1 MSYLSTLRVK
11 NFKAIRDSGR
21 LKLEPLTVFIGNNGA
36 GKSSAIEALQV
47 FRDVVLDG
55 LDAAVGPFNGLAHLA
70 HKGRR
75 LRIASAQIDPDKQSQ
90 PVSIVLSAR
99 MEAGRFKGEMELNTR
114 GAKGLAQDYIQRESY
129 QLGSVKDSR
138 DALRSGKA
146 LGEGRSV
153 LTPRDK
159 LRPAYESIER
169 WQFITLEPTRM
180 GAARPATRV
189 RGRVQLAHDG
199 SNLAGYLL
207 ELSERAPDAF
217 NGIVEAMQFVLP
229 YAHDIRPVLPQGDID
244 RRVYLELTERDFS
257 VPSWLFSSG
266 TLRLLAL
273 LALLRDPEGPP
284 VIFVEELE
292 NGLDPRTIGLVVE
305 EIRRGVESG
314 GPQVIATTHSPYLLD
329 QLLFEHVIV
338 VERNAQGEPEFW
350 RPGDETALTSWAER
364 FSLGQIYAMGQLRRE
379 PQPASAPGDEV

>member
-1 MSYLSTLRVK
+1 VSYLATLQVK
-11 NFKAIRDSGR
+11 NFKAIRDSGP
-21 LKLEPLTVFIGNNGA
+21 LKLGALTVFIGNNGA
-36 GKSSAIEALQV
+36 GKSSALEALQV

-55 LDAAVGPFNGLAHLA
+55 LDSALAPFNGLAHLA

-75 LRIASAQIDPDKQSQ
+75 LRVTKAQIDPDKQIES
-90 PVSIVLSAR
+90 VSIALTAR
-99 MEAGRFKGEMELNTR
+99 MDAGRFKGEMALNTR
-114 GAKGLAQDYIQRESY
+114 GPQGLAHDYIQREAY
-129 QLGSVKDSR
+129 QLGGVSESR
-138 DALRSGKA
+138 DAVLSGKA

-153 LTPRDK
+153 LTPLRG

-207 ELSERAPDAF
+207 DLSERAPDAF
-217 NGIVEAMQFVLP
+217 NGVVEAMQFVLP
-229 YAHDIRPVLPQGDID
+229 YARDIRPVLPQGDID
-244 RRVYLELTERDFS
+244 RRVYLELAERDFRI
-257 VPSWLFSSG
+257 PSWLFSSG

-284 VIFVEELE
+284 VIFVEEIE

-305 EIRRGVESG
+305 EIRRAVENK
-314 GPQVIATTHSPYLLD
+314 GPQVIVTTHSPYLLD

-350 RPGDETALTSWAER
+350 RPEHEAALASWAER
-364 FSLGQIYAMGQLRRE
+364 FSPGQIYAMGQMRRE
-379 PQPASAPGDEV
+379 PAQKTRGKK

>member
-1 MSYLSTLRVK
+1 MSYLATLRVK
-11 NFKAIRDSGR
+11 NFKAIRDSGP
-21 LKLEPLTVFIGNNGA
+21 LKLGALTVFIGNNGA
-36 GKSSAIEALQV
+36 GKSSALEALQV

-55 LDAAVGPFNGLAHLA
+55 LDSALAPFNGLAHLA

-75 LRIASAQIDPDKQSQ
+75 LRVNKAQIDPDKQIE
-90 PVSIVLSAR
+90 PVSIALTAR
-99 MEAGRFKGEMELNTR
+99 IDAGRFKGEMALNTR
-114 GAKGLAQDYIQRESY
+114 GPQGLAHDYIQREAY
-129 QLGSVKDSR
+129 QLGSVSESR
-138 DALRSGKA
+138 DAVLSGKA

-153 LTPRDK
+153 LTPLRG
-159 LRPAYESIER
+159 LRPAHESIER

-207 ELSERAPDAF
+207 DLSERAPDAF
-217 NGIVEAMQFVLP
+217 NGVVEAMQFVLP
-229 YAHDIRPVLPQGDID
+229 YARDIRPVLPQGDID
-244 RRVYLELTERDFS
+244 RRVYLELAERDFRI
-257 VPSWLFSSG
+257 PSWLFSSG

-284 VIFVEELE
+284 VIFVEEIE

-305 EIRRGVESG
+305 EIRRGVESK

-350 RPGDETALTSWAER
+350 RPEHEAALAAWAER
-364 FSLGQIYAMGQLRRE
+364 FSPGQIYAMGQMRRE
-379 PQPASAPGDEV
+379 PSARTRGKP